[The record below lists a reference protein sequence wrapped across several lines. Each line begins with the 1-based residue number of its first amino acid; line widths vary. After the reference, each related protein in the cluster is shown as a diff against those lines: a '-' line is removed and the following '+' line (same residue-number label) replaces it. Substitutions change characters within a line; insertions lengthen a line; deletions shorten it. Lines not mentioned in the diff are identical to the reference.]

1 MNCHCAEIVT
11 PGLLDLFDARQRLI
25 DAATPINTVKTITLE
40 QSAGRVLA
48 ETLLAPLDMPGVDNS
63 AMDGYALCLA
73 DYQAAPPGA
82 GLPILQRVPAGA
94 GVMLLP
100 EGGCARIFTGA
111 PVPMGADIVVPQ
123 ERVTLDQRG
132 YIHLEGNLVIG
143 ANIRRQGEETCMGT
157 PLLAAGT
164 FLDAASIAL
173 LASHGINT
181 VNVKRRLRVALLSTG
196 DELIAP
202 GTARAPGQVYDS
214 NRAMLNVLLAQA
226 QCDVLDLGVIADSPQ
241 SLHQAFEHAQTAAD
255 VVMCTGGVSVGEE
268 DHVRPVIEQRGGLHF
283 HGVAMKPGKPFAFG
297 YLGAEPASSTPLMAL
312 PGNPVASLVGWQL
325 LALPFIHAMQGRAVA
340 ALQRYPVKAGFSQR
354 GPQGRCELLRVEM
367 DWSQG
372 APVAQLAGG
381 QGSHMLSAASQ
392 AHGYLMINPATE
404 VTEGATYHYYPIN
417 QFAA

>member
-25 DAATPINTVKTITLE
+25 DAATPINTVESITLE

-132 YIHLEGNLVIG
+132 HIHLEGSLVLG
-143 ANIRRQGEETCMGT
+143 ANIRRQGEETRIGT
-157 PLLAAGT
+157 PLLAAGKL
-164 FLDAASIAL
+164 LDAASIAL
-173 LASHGINT
+173 LASHG
-181 VNVKRRLRVALLSTG
+181 VNAVTVKRRLRVALLSTG

-202 GTARAPGQVYDS
+202 GTARSPGQVYDS

-226 QCDVLDLGVIADSPQ
+226 QCDVLDLGIIADSPT

-255 VVMCTGGVSVGEE
+255 LVVCTGGVSVGEE
-268 DHVRPVIEQRGGLHF
+268 DHVRSVIEQRGGLHF

-297 YLGAEPASSTPLMAL
+297 YLGPEPAPSTPLMAL

-325 LALPFIHAMQGRAVA
+325 LVLPFIHAMQGRAVA

-354 GPQGRCELLRVEM
+354 GPQGRCELLRVVM

-392 AHGYLMINPATE
+392 AHGYLMINPGTD
-404 VTEGATYHYYPIN
+404 VTEGGAYPYYPIS
-417 QFAA
+417 QFNA